1 MQALIISK
9 TFGMCDGFSDFGVK
23 ENVLSFS
30 LSMLAGITGKFST
43 ALWGETEWVG
53 SMLILMFHRSLL
65 EPLAY
70 QNCSMLSETES
81 LF

>member
-43 ALWGETEWVG
+43 AL
-53 SMLILMFHRSLL
+53 
-65 EPLAY
+65 
-70 QNCSMLSETES
+70 
-81 LF
+81 